1 MANQFGPI
9 HKIFGDNLREVRH
22 SKNLTQPALAVECD
36 MKATAIS
43 HFECG
48 RRAPSAANL
57 KALCRALHISADYLL
72 GLPDNLPKSP

>member
-1 MANQFGPI
+1 MTPI
-9 HKIFGDNLREVRH
+9 HQIIASGLRNVRLAQ
-22 SKNLTQPALAVECD
+22 SLTQVEIAV
-36 MKATAIS
+36 ATGLRVTAVS